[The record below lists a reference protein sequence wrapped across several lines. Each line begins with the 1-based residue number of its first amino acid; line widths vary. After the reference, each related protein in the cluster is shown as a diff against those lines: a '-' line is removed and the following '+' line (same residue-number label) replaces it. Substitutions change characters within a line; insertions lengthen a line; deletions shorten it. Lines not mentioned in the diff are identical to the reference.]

1 MLCLLSKPL
10 NAQIFEGL
18 GDSIPELSNPLILE
32 MPVSGLPVPIL
43 SENFGLR
50 AVHLEIKHSYLE
62 NLSAYL
68 MSPEGT
74 VVKLFTNAGG
84 NGKNMVGTIL
94 CDTAT
99 LSVQKNKLAPYT
111 GRFQA
116 QDKLG
121 NFNRYQSAEGI
132 WKLFIRDDANF
143 DRGKI
148 ESWKLEFGYNVTGP
162 DTFSSNIPLLEIFT
176 LKQSIMI
183 RSLSAEF
190 R

>member
-1 MLCLLSKPL
+1 VIRPL
-10 NAQIFEGL
+10 YRFKK
-18 GDSIPELSNPLILE
+18 D
-32 MPVSGLPVPIL
+32 
-43 SENFGLR
+43 
-50 AVHLEIKHSYLE
+50 
-62 NLSAYL
+62 
-68 MSPEGT
+68 
-74 VVKLFTNAGG
+74 
-84 NGKNMVGTIL
+84 
-94 CDTAT
+94 
-99 LSVQKNKLAPYT
+99 KLAPYT

-176 LKQSIMI
+176 LNQTINNDSFIVCRI
-183 RSLSAEF
+183 QVNDRLQ
-190 R
+190 